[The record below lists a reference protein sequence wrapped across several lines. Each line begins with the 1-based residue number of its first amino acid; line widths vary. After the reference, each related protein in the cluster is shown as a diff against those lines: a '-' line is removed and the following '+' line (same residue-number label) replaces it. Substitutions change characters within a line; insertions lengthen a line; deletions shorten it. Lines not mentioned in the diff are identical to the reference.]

1 MRKSSALLLGLCIS
15 SLVFSASLISTTS
28 ARTAVRNDS
37 AIAQANPCAAKPN
50 PCASKLKNVGG
61 PLAKELQGKP
71 VVVDIYATWCPA
83 CKTLEPTL
91 SQLRREYAGKANF
104 VVFDVTDKAK
114 TTRSETR
121 ARQLGLDKF
130 FAANKSKTATVAIID
145 PATGNILAQHSKNPD
160 KAAYT
165 SVLNSAIARN

>member
-1 MRKSSALLLGLCIS
+1 MRKTSALLLGLSIS
-15 SLVFSASLISTTS
+15 SLVFSASLVTATS
-28 ARTAVRNDS
+28 ARTFVSSDN
-37 AIAQANPCAAKPN
+37 AIAQANPD
-50 PCASKLKNVGG
+50 ASQLKNIGT

-91 SQLRREYAGKANF
+91 SQLRKEYAGKANF

-114 TTRSETR
+114 TTRSEAK

-145 PATGNILAQHSKNPD
+145 PATGNILVQHRKNPD

-165 SVLNSAIARN
+165 SVLNAAIARN

>member
-1 MRKSSALLLGLCIS
+1 MRKPSALLLGLCVS
-15 SLVFSASLISTTS
+15 SLVFSASLVTATT
-28 ARTAVRNDS
+28 ARTTVKNET
-37 AIAQANPCAAKPN
+37 AIAQTNPCAAKPN

-91 SQLRREYAGKANF
+91 SQLRREYAGKAHF
-104 VVFDVTDKAK
+104 IVFNVSDKAK
-114 TTRSETR
+114 TTQSEAR

-160 KAAYT
+160 KTAYT